1 MCRLFF
7 FIVYIY
13 EKFFRFGEI
22 EYVILRSYYFVYEK
36 LIKIFEYFM
45 SIIFV
50 LFLKFEFK
58 SEIVKSGLDEY

>member
-1 MCRLFF
+1 MCRLLF
-7 FIVYIY
+7 FIVRIY

-45 SIIFV
+45 SIIVV